1 MGRAQGLSSPRV
13 STGPSVPEQTSRRRR
28 RREHPARY
36 LIAVVLALLVHGAFV
51 GLLALMAYIQLNLP
65 PEPKPPK
72 PASAVVMRP
81 LSAQEW
87 AKNRGPQAP
96 NAKAPPP
103 LEQKKP
109 EKKKPEEKP
118 KGQVVDVA
126 PGNQQEAPDAKYLA
140 EHDNKVEKETRAKDQ
155 TPFYRNAMPRTTAP
169 QPREGSG
176 ASDETAPHV
185 AGNNGMGADER
196 PMKEGGKKSAFEL
209 PDAKKRQEIALK
221 QDPTSPGPG
230 MEVNNSDESDEVA
243 GNSKRLRIQQG
254 FEDSEEG
261 SQGRLGSPGMAR
273 LMPSQAV
280 MDQIIGGAP
289 NDHLKDADEGE
300 GTYLNTR
307 EWKYASFFNRVK
319 QSVGTQWDPNAA
331 LMMRD
336 PTGQTYSGRDRY
348 TLVNVTLDENGRVAS
363 ITVEKSCGLDFLD
376 LAAVES
382 FKKAQPF
389 PNPPPGL
396 LEDDSK
402 VRFKFGFFME
412 MGGGPRMRLFRQPN

>member
-1 MGRAQGLSSPRV
+1 M
-13 STGPSVPEQTSRRRR
+13 STGPSVPEQAYKRRR
-28 RREHPARY
+28 RRERPARY
-36 LIAVVLALLVHGAFV
+36 LIALVLALLAHGAFV
-51 GLLALMAYIQLNLP
+51 GLLSLMAYIQLNLP

-81 LSAQEW
+81 MSAQEW
-87 AKNRGPQAP
+87 AKNRGPQPTNPQAS
-96 NAKAPPP
+96 PPG
-103 LEQKKP
+103 QKKP
-109 EKKKPEEKP
+109 EKKPEEKP

-140 EHDNKVEKETRAKDQ
+140 EHNNKVEKETRAKDQ
-155 TPFYRNAMPRTTAP
+155 TPFYRNAMPRTTARES
-169 QPREGSG
+169 REGSG
-176 ASDETAPHV
+176 ASNETAPRV
-185 AGNNGMGADER
+185 AGNNGTGADER

-209 PDAKKRQEIALK
+209 PEAKKKQEIALK
-221 QDPTSPGPG
+221 QDPDASGPG
-230 MEVNNSDESDEVA
+230 MEVNNRDESDELA

-254 FEDSEEG
+254 SDADEEG
-261 SQGRLGSPGMAR
+261 STGRMGSPGMAR

-289 NDHLKDADEGE
+289 NDHLKDAEEGD

-319 QSVGTQWDPNAA
+319 QSVGTQWDPNSA
-331 LMMRD
+331 LMRRD
-336 PTGQTYSGRDRY
+336 PTGQTYSGKDRY
-348 TLVNVTLDENGRVAS
+348 TLVNVTLDENGRVAN
-363 ITVEKSCGLDFLD
+363 ITIEKSCGLDFLD

-396 LEDDSK
+396 LEDNSK